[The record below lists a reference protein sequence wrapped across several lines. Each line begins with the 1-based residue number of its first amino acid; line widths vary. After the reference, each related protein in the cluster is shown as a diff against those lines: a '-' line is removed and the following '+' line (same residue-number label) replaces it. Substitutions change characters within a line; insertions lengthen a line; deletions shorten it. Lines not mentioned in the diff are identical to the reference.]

1 MRPIP
6 RSLLIHSAMLR
17 LPAGVDVWQKPIN
30 SVSIDLSYI
39 RIDPSSKV
47 IISKDNTEMQLS
59 STLIYDCRN
68 SRPLDITF
76 APEQIITW
84 QDRDYKVITAEPLYD
99 GIRLHH
105 WELGLI

>member
-6 RSLLIHSAMLR
+6 RSLLIHSATLR
-17 LPAGVDVWQKPIN
+17 SPAGVDVWQKPIN
-30 SVSIDLSYI
+30 LAPIDLSYV

-68 SRPLDITF
+68 SRPLDVTF
-76 APEQIITW
+76 TPEQIITW
-84 QDRDYKVITAEPLYD
+84 QDRDYKVISAEPLYD
-99 GIRLHH
+99 GKRLHH